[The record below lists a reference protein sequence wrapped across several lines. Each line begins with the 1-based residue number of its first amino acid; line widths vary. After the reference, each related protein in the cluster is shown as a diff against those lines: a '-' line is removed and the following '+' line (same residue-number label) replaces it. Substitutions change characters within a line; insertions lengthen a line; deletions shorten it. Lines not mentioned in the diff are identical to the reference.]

1 MFMHK
6 PKSKGKLERR
16 IDHLAKSFDRWFDN
30 RQKKL
35 KERYGEADTELEDM
49 LRDTLFEINEMLG
62 FKSDPENLKRFIK

>member
-1 MFMHK
+1 MHK

-16 IDHLAKSFDRWFDN
+16 IDCLAKGFDRWFDN